1 MVLFILIG
9 ILGAALGS
17 FAGAQVWRLRA
28 RQLVED
34 KAAGEKVDVKEFKKL
49 TPLIKGKLADDR
61 SRCLQCKHVL
71 AWHDLIPVASWVF
84 LLGKCRYCRKP
95 IGWAEL
101 LIEFALGM
109 VFVFSLMFWP
119 GSLADPWQ
127 VVLLAL
133 WLTSLVMLSIL
144 FVYDLKWQLLPDVIN
159 VPFIAVSAVFACV
172 KLCLSGDN
180 ISALCSLFGSIFI
193 LSGIY
198 LALYIYSRM
207 RFGEEKT
214 WIGFGDVKLGL
225 GLGLLLA
232 DWQLAFLALF
242 AANLIGTIII
252 LPSMLLGKLRGNSR
266 IAFGPLLVAG
276 FLLSWLI
283 GPQVLSW
290 YVLAL

>member
-1 MVLFILIG
+1 MVSFILIG

-34 KAAGEKVDVKEFKKL
+34 KAAGEKVDAKELKNLK
-49 TPLIKGKLADDR
+49 PLIKGKLADDR
-61 SRCLQCKHVL
+61 SRCLSCRHVL
-71 AWHDLIPVASWVF
+71 AWHDLVPVVSWVL

-95 IGWAEL
+95 IGWTEL
-101 LIEFALGM
+101 ILELVLGIM
-109 VFVFSLMFWP
+109 FVLSIMLWP
-119 GSLADPWQ
+119 GSLTDPWQ
-127 VVLLAL
+127 AIQLVL
-133 WLTSLVMLSIL
+133 WLISLVLLSIL
-144 FVYDLKWQLLPDVIN
+144 FVYDLKWQLLPDIIN
-159 VPFIAVSAVFACV
+159 LPFVAVAALFAGV
-172 KLCLSGDN
+172 RLCLSGDVM
-180 ISALCSLFGSIFI
+180 SAFWNLLGSIFI

-198 LALYIYSRM
+198 FILYVYSRM

-242 AANLIGTIII
+242 TANLIGTIII
-252 LPSMLLGKLRGNSR
+252 LPSMLLGRLRSNSR

-276 FLLSWLI
+276 FLLSWLV
-283 GPQVLSW
+283 GPQVLGW
-290 YVLAL
+290 YLLAL

>member
-1 MVLFILIG
+1 MTVYILVG

-34 KAAGEKVDVKEFKKL
+34 KAAGETVDAKEFKNL

-61 SRCLQCKHVL
+61 SRCLHCKHTLVWYDLVPVL
-71 AWHDLIPVASWVF
+71 SWVS

-95 IGWAEL
+95 IGWTEL
-101 LIEFALGM
+101 LIELALGM
-109 VFVFSLMFWP
+109 VFVLSLMLWP

-127 VVLLAL
+127 VVLLIL
-133 WLTSLVMLSIL
+133 WLISLVLLAIL

-159 VPFIAVSAVFACV
+159 LPFIGVAVLFAGV
-172 KLCLSGDN
+172 KLCQTGDVM
-180 ISALCSLFGSIFI
+180 SALWSLLGSIFI

-198 LALYIYSRM
+198 LMLYGYSRM
-207 RFGEEKT
+207 RYGEEKT

-252 LPSMLLGKLRGNSR
+252 LPSMLLGRLRSNSR
-266 IAFGPLLVAG
+266 ISFGPLLVAG
-276 FLLSWLI
+276 FLLSWLV

>member
-1 MVLFILIG
+1 MTLYILIG

-34 KAAGEKVDVKEFKKL
+34 KAAGETVDAKEFKNL
-49 TPLIKGKLADDR
+49 TPLIKGKLAADR
-61 SRCLQCKHVL
+61 SRCLHCKHTL
-71 AWHDLIPVASWVF
+71 AWYDLMPVLSWVL

-95 IGWAEL
+95 IGWIEL
-101 LIEFALGM
+101 LIELTLGV
-109 VFVFSLMFWP
+109 VFVLSLVLWP
-119 GSLADPWQ
+119 SSLVDPWQ
-127 VVLLAL
+127 MTLLILWLISLVLLA
-133 WLTSLVMLSIL
+133 IL
-144 FVYDLKWQLLPDVIN
+144 FVYDLKWQLLPDLIN
-159 VPFIAVSAVFACV
+159 LPFIGVAVLFAGV
-172 KLCLSGDN
+172 KLCQAGD
-180 ISALCSLFGSIFI
+180 ITSALWSLFGSIFI

-198 LALYIYSRM
+198 LILYGYSRM

-252 LPSMLLGKLRGNSR
+252 LPSMILGRLRGNSR
-266 IAFGPLLVAG
+266 ISFGPLLVAG
-276 FLLSWLI
+276 FLLSWLV
-283 GPQVLSW
+283 GQQVLGW